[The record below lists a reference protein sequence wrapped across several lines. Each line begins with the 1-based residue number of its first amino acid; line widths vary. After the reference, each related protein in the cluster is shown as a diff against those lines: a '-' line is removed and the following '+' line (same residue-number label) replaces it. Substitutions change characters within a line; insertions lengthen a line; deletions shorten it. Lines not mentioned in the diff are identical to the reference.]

1 MVYSAKSDT
10 STISQFTRR
19 KSITINTNGTST
31 PALYQTKLTILYSP
45 GMNADFSDIR
55 FNTKSGTYIDYWI
68 ESKVD
73 SDTAYVWVELID
85 VIADPGSDSIWMYY
99 GNAAVSDGSS
109 NSNTFVAADASTF
122 TNSGT
127 GITVNGDGTVS
138 FNTPSLYLYKTIP
151 AITDFEMRFGLNV
164 TTWSHLSIGMSSFTG
179 IQDGTASSI
188 SMRYSTPG
196 GTPSLMLQQNEAS
209 PYVQVLNNPATSTWY
224 YVKIQR
230 IGTTAYMYIYSD
242 STYTTLINSGSLTV
256 GTTAFTNVWYITRT
270 GAGVVAS
277 VGTVNKKLFVRKY
290 IAIEPTA
297 TLGTAQHQR
306 RIPTFL

>member
-99 GNAAVSDGSS
+99 GNAAVSDGGVGGD
-109 NSNTFVAADASTF
+109 TFVFFDDF
-122 TNSGT
+122 SGDLSKWT
-127 GITVNGDGTVS
+127 TAGTPTILDGILTLDSAGEAVRSINTYGAYGVSLTARFCPPVSTVS
-138 FNTPSLYLYKTIP
+138 HTWGFSEVAVGTNPVGNINYRFAGWQFHLDGAIYITTGNGAGFTQPSVG
-151 AITDFEMRFGLNV
+151 A
-164 TTWSHLSIGMSSFTG
+164 
-179 IQDGTASSI
+179 
-188 SMRYSTPG
+188 
-196 GTPSLMLQQNEAS
+196 
-209 PYVQVLNNPATSTWY
+209 
-224 YVKIQR
+224 
-230 IGTTAYMYIYSD
+230 
-242 STYTTLINSGSLTV
+242 YTTDYGEYRIDWTNTEVKFYKNNVLLGTNTLNIPSTALYVNLYATTGTSLFDYV
-256 GTTAFTNVWYITRT
+256 
-270 GAGVVAS
+270 
-277 VGTVNKKLFVRKY
+277 FVRKY
-290 IAIEPTA
+290 ASPEPTA